1 MADSFIIAN
10 EDLAL
15 ELDEK
20 LEQLPFRDRDTFV
33 QMYNSG
39 LINRKNEQVS
49 DLVDELISAYKG
61 IEKRA
66 DGITFLDMGEISADE
81 LVAKAEA
88 YSLLLR
94 LQRIVKEA
102 ANSKQLNDS
111 SKIHLGG
118 KGTAVVRAGERSPED
133 GSVGDDQVISSEK
146 LPRISAEAVAVI
158 GGILGIEDFDLSTA
172 FEATKLLGIRSE
184 PVIEALAALD

>member
-15 ELDEK
+15 DLDGK
-20 LEQLPFRDRDTFV
+20 LEELPFRNKETFV

-39 LINRKNEQVS
+39 LINRKNDQVAS
-49 DLVDELISAYKG
+49 LVDELIAAYKG
-61 IEKRA
+61 IERRA

-94 LQRIVKEA
+94 LQRIAKEA
-102 ANSKQLNDS
+102 ASQKLIGDGALV
-111 SKIHLGG
+111 HLG
-118 KGTAVVRAGERSPED
+118 KGNAIYRVGDELED
-133 GSVGDDQVISSEK
+133 GHKDNDEMISNEK
-146 LPRISAEAVAVI
+146 LPKISPEAVSVV
-158 GGILGIEDFDLSTA
+158 GSILGVENYDLSTP
-172 FEATKLLGIRSE
+172 FEANRLLAVQSQ
-184 PVIEALAALD
+184 PVIGALATLA

>member
-15 ELDEK
+15 DLDGK
-20 LEQLPFRDRDTFV
+20 LEELPFRNKETFV

-39 LINRKNEQVS
+39 LINRKNDQVTS
-49 DLVDELISAYKG
+49 LVDELIAAYKG
-61 IEKRA
+61 IERRA

-94 LQRIVKEA
+94 LQRIAKEA
-102 ANSKQLNDS
+102 ASQKLIGDGALV
-111 SKIHLGG
+111 HLGRG
-118 KGTAVVRAGERSPED
+118 NAIYRVGDELED
-133 GSVGDDQVISSEK
+133 GHKDNDEMISNEK
-146 LPRISAEAVAVI
+146 LPKISPEAVAVV
-158 GGILGIEDFDLSTA
+158 GSILGVENYDLSTP
-172 FEATKLLGIRSE
+172 FEANRLLGVQSQ
-184 PVIEALAALD
+184 PVIDALSILD

>member
-10 EDLAL
+10 EELAL
-15 ELDEK
+15 ELDGK
-20 LEQLPFRDRDTFV
+20 LEQLPFRDRDTFI

-49 DLVDELISAYKG
+49 ELVEDLIAAYKG

-81 LVAKAEA
+81 LVARAEA

-94 LQRIVKEA
+94 LQRIAKEA
-102 ANSKQLNDS
+102 AAEGLVK
-111 SKIHLGG
+111 
-118 KGTAVVRAGERSPED
+118 D
-133 GSVGDDQVISSEK
+133 GSQIFVSKSNVVIRKGDPSSDNENLMHEHQISSEK
-146 LPRISAEAVAVI
+146 LPKISSAAVAVI
-158 GGILGIEDFDLSTA
+158 GSILGETDYTLTTPFPANRLLSIQS
-172 FEATKLLGIRSE
+172 G
-184 PVIEALAALD
+184 PVVDALAVLS

>member
-15 ELDEK
+15 DFEGK
-20 LEQLPFRDRDTFV
+20 LEGLPFRTKETFV
-33 QMYNSG
+33 EMYNSG

-49 DLVDELISAYKG
+49 SLVDELIAAYKG
-61 IEKRA
+61 IERRA

-94 LQRIVKEA
+94 LQRVAKDA
-102 ANSKQLNDS
+102 ASNQVIGNDS
-111 SKIHLGG
+111 EVYLG
-118 KGTAVVRAGERSPED
+118 KGNALYRVGQEGENDEA
-133 GSVGDDQVISSEK
+133 ISSEK
-146 LPRISAEAVAVI
+146 LPKISVEAVSAV
-158 GGILGIEDFDLSTA
+158 GSILGIEGYELSTP
-172 FEATKLLGIRSE
+172 FEATRLLSVQSG
-184 PVIEALAALD
+184 PVIAALEALS